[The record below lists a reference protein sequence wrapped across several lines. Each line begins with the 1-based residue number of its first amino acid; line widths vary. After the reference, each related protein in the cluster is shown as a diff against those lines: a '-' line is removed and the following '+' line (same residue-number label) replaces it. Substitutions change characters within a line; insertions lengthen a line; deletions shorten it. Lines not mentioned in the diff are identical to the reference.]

1 MTSSPRVANRD
12 RFDWLLALAVLALP
26 LFVPVVLPAAQST
39 ARLLAGR
46 PVAEAMSWL
55 RILIAFDIV
64 FVVACAL
71 AFPFTLE
78 D

>member
-1 MTSSPRVANRD
+1 MP
-12 RFDWLLALAVLALP
+12 VLALP
-26 LFVPVVLPAAQST
+26 FFVPVVLPAAQST

-46 PVAEAMSWL
+46 PVSEAMSWL